1 MEAKELRNMSVDEL
15 KNKLEELKKE
25 HFNLRFQSAVQG
37 IKNINRMKQ
46 LRREIARV
54 LTVLREKGVKL

>member
-1 MEAKELRNMSVDEL
+1 MDVDEL
-15 KNKLEELKKE
+15 KTKLEDLRKE

-37 IKNINRMKQ
+37 VKNINRLKQ